1 MMEIKCLAKYMTN
14 AWKENKAKF
23 YFKAN
28 AIDKKKKKGILKYI
42 NHGYTVTRVNHMKIN
57 TL

>member
-23 YFKAN
+23 YFKAK
-28 AIDKKKKKGILKYI
+28 AIDKKKKKGVLKYN
-42 NHGYTVTRVNHMKIN
+42 NHVYTVTRDYHVKIK